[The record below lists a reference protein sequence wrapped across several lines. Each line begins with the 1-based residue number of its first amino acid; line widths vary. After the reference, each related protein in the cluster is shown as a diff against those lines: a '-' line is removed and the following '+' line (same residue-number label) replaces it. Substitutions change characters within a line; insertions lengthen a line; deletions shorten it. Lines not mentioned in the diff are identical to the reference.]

1 MFFYPLKKLVFCWI
15 NSYGSSFYHHFND
28 FLLLF
33 LCGHGIGFPGFSRA
47 HVLSILCLLMT
58 FFASNWLKNLS
69 NPPVFY
75 QKGFITTFFFP
86 PLERITFP
94 PLRETISRFLARGS
108 RFLLSFSLL
117 GALESFF
124 FSLPQSFISS
134 VLFRSLDHIFNKKGL
149 LLIYPIA
156 IHHSG
161 ISFFLVKRL
170 SYPTAFFTSG
180 PLIFIIILGVFPS
193 IPFVFSLT

>member
-58 FFASNWLKNLS
+58 FFASNWLKTLS

-75 QKGFITTFFFP
+75 QKGFIMILLF
-86 PLERITFP
+86 
-94 PLRETISRFLARGS
+94 S
-108 RFLLSFSLL
+108 FLLLNESLFLHSGKLFLVFLL
-117 GALESFF
+117 G
-124 FSLPQSFISS
+124 
-134 VLFRSLDHIFNKKGL
+134 VLGFCFPFR
-149 LLIYPIA
+149 Y
-156 IHHSG
+156 
-161 ISFFLVKRL
+161 
-170 SYPTAFFTSG
+170 
-180 PLIFIIILGVFPS
+180 
-193 IPFVFSLT
+193 

>member
-1 MFFYPLKKLVFCWI
+1 
-15 NSYGSSFYHHFND
+15 
-28 FLLLF
+28 
-33 LCGHGIGFPGFSRA
+33 
-47 HVLSILCLLMT
+47 MT

-86 PLERITFP
+86 LLNESLF
-94 PLRETISRFLARGS
+94 LHSRKLFLV
-108 RFLLSFSLL
+108 FLLGVLGFFFPFRYL

-134 VLFRSLDHIFNKKGL
+134 VLFRSLDHIFNKNGL